1 MTRGKVTAS
10 WRHYLDGTPATLY
23 AAPARAAD
31 LSGLPPA
38 YIATA
43 EFDPN
48 RDEAI
53 GYAQR
58 LLQAGVPA
66 ELHQWPGTFHGSQGI
81 LSADVSQ
88 RQNAELIAALRRA
101 HREGAIPAVDDPTR
115 EGGAVR

>member
-10 WRHYLDGTPATLY
+10 WRHYLGAATATPY
-23 AAPARAAD
+23 AAPARATD

-53 GYAQR
+53 GYALR

-115 EGGAVR
+115 DGGAVR